1 MIVNSDGMRDE
12 DFWGGRAR
20 GFTILLFLLTNIY
33 YRRLSPYNYNRV
45 SKVEC
50 GGGAVLVP

>member
-1 MIVNSDGMRDE
+1 VIVNSDGMRDE